1 MRLALDIQHRAG
13 PFSLDVKLECAG
25 PVTAIFGPSGAG
37 KTTLLNILAG
47 LVRPTQGRIS
57 VDDRVWL
64 DTARGVC
71 LAPHERAIG
80 YVFQE
85 GRLFPHLSVRHNL
98 TYGEAFAKDRAPV
111 ATFDEVVS
119 LLGLAPLLARRTR
132 NLSGGEQQRVA
143 IGRALLARPRL
154 MLMDEPLASLD
165 AARRAEILPYL
176 DSLRARF
183 AIPTLYVSHSA
194 EEVERLADEVAT
206 MEAGVITGLRR
217 LTPQV

>member
-1 MRLALDIQHRAG
+1 
-13 PFSLDVKLECAG
+13 
-25 PVTAIFGPSGAG
+25 
-37 KTTLLNILAG
+37 
-47 LVRPTQGRIS
+47 
-57 VDDRVWL
+57 
-64 DTARGVC
+64 
-71 LAPHERAIG
+71 
-80 YVFQE
+80 
-85 GRLFPHLSVRHNL
+85 LSVRHNL
-98 TYGEAFAKDRAPV
+98 TYGEAFAKDRSPV
-111 ATFDEVVS
+111 AAFDEVVA
-119 LLGLAPLLARRTR
+119 LLGLAPLLTRRTR

-206 MEAGVITGLRR
+206 LEAGAVTGFRR
-217 LTPQV
+217 LT